1 MKLEDKIIKLLA
13 EHTAYSIQQATG
25 VSQVTLGNIN
35 RGEAKIENLSLK
47 NAQTLADYYDLTLIA
62 DLQAN
67 IGQQRYTELITF
79 LTSNFKEIID
89 SQNYLSKSDEGNLSD
104 KIMAEILDDLFHTN
118 IIDPLFIIKCS
129 EIITKF

>member
-1 MKLEDKIIKLLA
+1 MKIEDKITKLLA

-47 NAQTLADYYDLTLIA
+47 NAQALADYYDLTLIA
-62 DLQAN
+62 DLQAH

-89 SQNYLSKSDEGNLSD
+89 SQNDLSKSDEGNLSD
-104 KIMAEILDDLFHTN
+104 KIMAKILDDLFHAN
-118 IIDPLFIIKCS
+118 IINPLFIVKCS
-129 EIITKF
+129 EIIDKF